1 MLFEQIINGLTI
13 GSIYAL
19 VAIGYTMVFGVLELV
34 NFANGSVYM
43 LGGYIALMAY
53 MALGQHFL
61 VCFLLAIAGAVCILT
76 YAGMQKAKY
85 NKEANPSPERRR
97 RGALVGKLCG
107 CIMLAATIVYMILGF
122 VYNLWERAWIVYAV
136 GGILCGI
143 VAIALSRDREE

>member
-1 MLFEQIINGLTI
+1 MRIALGVGII
-13 GSIYAL
+13 L
-19 VAIGYTMVFGVLELV
+19 VALLFIIVAGDRLGAGVMDAAQADRLDDLIGGF
-34 NFANGSVYM
+34 
-43 LGGYIALMAY
+43 
-53 MALGQHFL
+53 
-61 VCFLLAIAGAVCILT
+61 FLLAIAGAVCILT
-76 YAGMQKAKY
+76 YAGMQKAKYNIEEY